1 MVAYF
6 VISSLLD
13 VKLRRT
19 QYLRIC
25 YAATAIGLSVYVLG
39 MSGSPNQYFCKDNAI
54 SYNIIYDGKRL
65 KPSIHCS
72 DSTNPFTNSQSSNE

>member
-1 MVAYF
+1 MFDLLIKVLCAIGLPMVAYF

-25 YAATAIGLSVYVLG
+25 YATTAIGLSVYVLG

-54 SYNIIYDGKRL
+54 SYNIIYDGK
-65 KPSIHCS
+65 
-72 DSTNPFTNSQSSNE
+72 